1 MTARKEIFASIVI
14 PVRNQGLILKKV
26 LSDLSIALEDR
37 FTNYEIIVVDDASS
51 DDTENIVANALLR
64 LKAVRFLRLTREFG
78 VEICAFA
85 GLEQSIGDCTVVYH
99 PETDP
104 LEIIVPAILKC
115 SESEGIIYGE
125 NARHKDYHG
134 LVLWLSNIFH
144 YYCEHY
150 LEIRLPH
157 KATDF
162 RVFNRQILNAITQ
175 IRDRYPL
182 LRLYGSTVGVKSL
195 AYPYVPLQELKIEK
209 NSLFRRITE
218 GIEII
223 VASTKHPLRLVTRIG
238 LGVGL
243 VSFVW
248 SFTSLSMD
256 RLLLGLCWLFLFLI
270 LTIFGEYLGRIL
282 EESQSRPLYYVLY
295 EKNSNVSL
303 VDQRKNIVEG

>member
-1 MTARKEIFASIVI
+1 MRMRKEIFASVVI
-14 PVRNQGLILKKV
+14 PVRNQAQILKKI
-26 LSDLSIALEDR
+26 LPDLASALEEN
-37 FTNYEIIVVDDASS
+37 FTNYEVIVVDDASR
-51 DDTENIVANALLR
+51 DDTENAMATLLLK
-64 LKAVRFLRLTREFG
+64 LKAIRYLRLTREFG
-78 VEICAFA
+78 DEISAFA

-99 PETDP
+99 PEIDP
-104 LEIIVPAILKC
+104 LEIVVPAILKC

-125 NARHKDYHG
+125 NARHQNYHG
-134 LVLWLSNIFH
+134 IVLWLSKIFH
-144 YYCEHY
+144 YYCERY
-150 LEIRLPH
+150 LEIRLPR

-195 AYPYVPLQELKIEK
+195 AYPYVPLQALKIEK

-223 VASTKHPLRLVTRIG
+223 VASTKHPLRLVTRMG
-238 LGVGL
+238 LFLGV
-243 VSFVW
+243 VSFFW
-248 SFTSLSMD
+248 SLKSFGIEAILQS
-256 RLLLGLCWLFLFLI
+256 LCWLFLFLI

-295 EKNSNVSL
+295 EKNSNVTL